1 MAAETDDL
9 GFSWREQGEGE
20 LAIQRQGR
28 TVTVLRGASAQRAL
42 DQLARLE
49 ASAAQ
54 QLLARLTGNYRRGN
68 EGRAARHPRN
78 R

>member
-1 MAAETDDL
+1 VSAESGDL
-9 GFSWREQGEGE
+9 GFTWREQGEGV

-28 TVTVLRGASAQRAL
+28 VVTVLRGDAARRA
-42 DQLARLE
+42 LARLSRLE
-49 ASAAQ
+49 PAEVQ

-68 EGRAARHPRN
+68 EGVAAGHPRN